1 MFAKL
6 LKQEWRATRNVI
18 GLLCVIILLSGLFIG
33 LSTGYISNRLTD
45 SAPWVETLC
54 VIVTMVCFLAVGVCC
69 AAGVIYLICHYYQ
82 SRFTHQGYLT
92 FTLPVTQHQLL
103 LSGMVNIILGAALVV
118 LCACL
123 AAALALGL
131 IVLAI
136 PENAMMWKELT
147 QEFGMLWDMLWQSLG
162 AYGGTLLHFL
172 ASGLVYALSSLI
184 LLMLA
189 VTVGAIIAKKHK
201 LLATAAVYYGI
212 HIVQSTLLIVFLPTS
227 PATGFTALLNTTLVI
242 SLLLAVAGYFLMYH
256 LTTKKLNLTD

>member
-6 LKQEWRATRNVI
+6 LKQEWRATRGVI
-18 GLLCVIILLSGLFIG
+18 GLLCAIILLSGLFIG
-33 LSTGYISNRLTD
+33 LSTGYISDRVVD
-45 SAPWVETLC
+45 SALWLEALC
-54 VIVTMVCFLAVGVCC
+54 ATVTMVCFLAVGVCC

-103 LSGMVNIILGAALVV
+103 LSGMVNIILGTVLVV

-136 PENAMMWKELT
+136 PENALMWQELME
-147 QEFGMLWDMLWQSLG
+147 EFGMLWDILWQSLG
-162 AYGGTLLHFL
+162 EYGGTVLHFL
-172 ASGLVYALSSLI
+172 ACGLVYALSSLI

-189 VTVGAIIAKKHK
+189 VTIGAIIARKHK

-212 HIVQSTLLIVFLPTS
+212 HIVHSTLLSVLLASSTNGIAP
-227 PATGFTALLNTTLVI
+227 LLNTTLVT
-242 SLLLAVAGYFLMYH
+242 SALLALGGYFLMYY
-256 LTTKKLNLTD
+256 LTAKKLNLNG